1 MLEIL
6 EGVTAFVIALLSFR
20 LWRSSRSAKPRK
32 SGEEIWI
39 ENVMGKDASKFVP
52 TETVRLSADHLA
64 KYLERLRNDAAH
76 FPADDIGKYLE
87 KVSLNY
93 DEELAV
99 MIDKMGRIKM
109 ARRKRQPIRIDYSA
123 TWNLLGFLFSHKMR
137 KEIYTPVIE
146 ELKEDL
152 LIARTKCRTR
162 MQRRWVQMCFLLRT
176 FGVLLACFRVATGR
190 LLGRAIPNTIRQW
203 FSLMR

>member
-76 FPADDIGKYLE
+76 FPADDIGKYLG

-93 DEELAV
+93 NTLS
-99 MIDKMGRIKM
+99 KMVVCSLL
-109 ARRKRQPIRIDYSA
+109 SA
-123 TWNLLGFLFSHKMR
+123 AA
-137 KEIYTPVIE
+137 P
-146 ELKEDL
+146 
-152 LIARTKCRTR
+152 C
-162 MQRRWVQMCFLLRT
+162 
-176 FGVLLACFRVATGR
+176 
-190 LLGRAIPNTIRQW
+190 
-203 FSLMR
+203 